1 MGCLSIPIKQCLIKG
16 VNPFNVT
23 PTWKIKGVPV
33 SINQNLKYLGTILDS
48 TNSNSHVSERVQS
61 ANKAFYSLQAT
72 GLKSNSVS
80 PQTAFRI
87 YCSAVRSV
95 LTFGCCAIYINK
107 TQLENLNKTQGKYV
121 KSILINFNTHTT
133 PILKALSL
141 PKVSKFIDI
150 ANVNLLKSCIFS
162 DSLTQRF
169 YLYLL
174 RAETDINISK
184 TLMGRVKLLFLII
197 ILNFLIL

>member
-1 MGCLSIPIKQCLIKG
+1 MCLHKLLLI
-16 VNPFNVT
+16 
-23 PTWKIKGVPV
+23 
-33 SINQNLKYLGTILDS
+33 S
-48 TNSNSHVSERVQS
+48 T
-61 ANKAFYSLQAT
+61 
-72 GLKSNSVS
+72 
-80 PQTAFRI
+80 
-87 YCSAVRSV
+87 VRLLEV
-95 LTFGCCAIYINK
+95 TFGCCAIYINK

-121 KSILINFNTHTT
+121 KSILGINFNTHTT

-141 PKVSKFIDI
+141 PTVSTFIDI

-184 TLMGRVKLLFLII
+184 TLLGRVKTIISDNNTKLFNTLMFKNTKSLNKELNMSVPSGLDGTVDTIRSLLNSYDNGNRRV
-197 ILNFLIL
+197 LNNLLKAF